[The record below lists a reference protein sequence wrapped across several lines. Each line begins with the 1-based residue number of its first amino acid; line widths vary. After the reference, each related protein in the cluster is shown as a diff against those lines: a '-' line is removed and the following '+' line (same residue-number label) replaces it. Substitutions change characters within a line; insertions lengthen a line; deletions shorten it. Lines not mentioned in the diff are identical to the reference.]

1 MEKQN
6 ITEKFKLIL
15 NYLVKERKRQKISQ
29 NEMAKRL
36 NITQQT
42 YCKIESGTHKMTA
55 IQLLQIT
62 PILQIDYS
70 VLEGFFADSEKNE
83 IQQKKQKD
91 EINYLQKHIDDC
103 HMLIQ
108 QQQRIIDKLTSR
120 ESD

>member
-6 ITEKFKLIL
+6 VAEKFKLIL

-62 PILQIDYS
+62 PILKLDYS
-70 VLEGFFADSEKNE
+70 ILEGFLSDSEKNE
-83 IQQKKQKD
+83 TPLKPQID
-91 EINYLQKHIDDC
+91 ETNFLQKHIDDC
-103 HMLIQ
+103 HILIE
-108 QQQRIIDKLTSR
+108 QQQRIIEKLTSR
-120 ESD
+120 ES